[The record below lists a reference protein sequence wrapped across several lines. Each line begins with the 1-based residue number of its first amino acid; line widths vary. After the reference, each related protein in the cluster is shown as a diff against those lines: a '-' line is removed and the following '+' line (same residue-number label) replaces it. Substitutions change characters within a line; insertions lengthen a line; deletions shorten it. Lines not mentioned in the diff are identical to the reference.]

1 MVLWDQD
8 EHHDQ
13 EDQVVEDEGDTH
25 GVLEVQLEEILKGH
39 QEVVGLLDL
48 EEDSHQGIQLV
59 KEVPLVET
67 EPWNQVAYRWECQ
80 VCLLLCV

>member
-1 MVLWDQD
+1 MDQD
-8 EHHDQ
+8 EHHDR

-67 EPWNQVAYRWECQ
+67 EPWNPVACHWECQ